1 MKLLSGDA
9 GRQRRLPS
17 PSGRPCGRGA
27 SSPQARSMPYR
38 PHPQP
43 QAQSWSAQGGQC
55 IDANAG
61 AAQVQRPAAR
71 QVADCSSGRAVDA
84 ELWPP
89 HHPCARTGQDDRRPA
104 AISGRA
110 FCDDWRGERS
120 SREDDLHR
128 LLTGSV
134 SEDLVGVDDLV
145 ELETV
150 GDQLRRIDL
159 SGRQRLQ

>member
-17 PSGRPCGRGA
+17 PSGRPCGLGA

-38 PHPQP
+38 PQP
-43 QAQSWSAQGGQC
+43 QAQSWSAQEGQC

-71 QVADCSSGRAVDA
+71 QVADCSSGRVVDA

-89 HHPCARTGQDDRRPA
+89 HHPVLEPVRMIGALPPSAAGPSAMIGEESDQAARMTFIAFSRA
-104 AISGRA
+104 AFPKTS
-110 FCDDWRGERS
+110 
-120 SREDDLHR
+120 
-128 LLTGSV
+128 
-134 SEDLVGVDDLV
+134 
-145 ELETV
+145 
-150 GDQLRRIDL
+150 
-159 SGRQRLQ
+159 